1 MNFAFKKNFIFFIL
15 LAFSVLSVQ
24 ASGKRDK
31 LFETVET
38 GTEKEIKTALKK
50 NPDYANIKRGKEKE
64 SLLMSALKE
73 DRSLSVINILLKYGA
88 DPMQKDAEKRNSIM
102 YAAKYSSSP
111 EVLERLIKDNSL
123 FNFSRRKKILKTDK
137 NGKNAFD
144 YVQENSSPND
154 MIEVLRKFI
163 KEKTEKSE
171 ENEQILEEVQ
181 KEQEE
186 TQIPQNIKTEETV
199 LENKKEEAKI
209 EEKTENPKLPAPEEN
224 AGNKKNEKNDSAED
238 VALNSIMQNGNE
250 DETLTSAPQ
259 KEDETTS
266 TEKMPK
272 FERKIEISPYEK
284 TNLFDYAL
292 ENDGN
297 EVPQKSSPSILRT
310 FIENPD
316 EKDSEGRTKLMN
328 AAKQGDLNLTED
340 LIFSKANINAKD
352 NDGWT
357 ALMFASRFS
366 ENDKVV
372 EKLIKNGADIKAKN
386 NYGVSSLKLA
396 SSFSKNSKIVS
407 QLLSGYEISDSEVR
421 SSFITAITEESPSQI
436 LDAFFEYGLPVNSFY
451 DGKTPLMYAAEFCK
465 DTKII
470 QWLLSNG
477 AKISYKTDSG
487 MTAFDFAKKNKKLK
501 RDSIFWSLENF

>member
-1 MNFAFKKNFIFFIL
+1 MNFTFKKNFIFFIL
-15 LAFSVLSVQ
+15 LTFSVLSVQ

-38 GTEKEIKTALKK
+38 GTEKEIKSALKK

-73 DRSLSVINILLKYGA
+73 DRGLSVINILLKYGA

-111 EVLERLIKDNSL
+111 EVLERLIKDNSF

-144 YVQENSSPND
+144 YVQENSSPNE

-163 KEKTEKSE
+163 KEKTEEPE
-171 ENEQILEEVQ
+171 ESEQILEEEQ
-181 KEQEE
+181 KKQEE
-186 TQIPQNIKTEETV
+186 AQIPENIKTEETARKD
-199 LENKKEEAKI
+199 EKAEI
-209 EEKTENPKLPAPEEN
+209 EQKTENPKLPEEN
-224 AGNKKNEKNDSAED
+224 AENKKNEENGSAEN
-238 VALNSIMQNGNE
+238 VSLNPIFQNENEAKGENLTFTPQNE
-250 DETLTSAPQ
+250 DKTN
-259 KEDETTS
+259 S
-266 TEKMPK
+266 TEKRQE

-292 ENDGN
+292 ENDSN
-297 EVPQKSSPSILRT
+297 EVPQKSSPSILRK
-310 FIENPD
+310 FIENAD
-316 EKDSEGRTKLMN
+316 EMDSEGRTKLMN
-328 AAKQGDLNLTED
+328 ASKKGDLSLTED
-340 LIFSKANINAKD
+340 LIFSKADVNAKD
-352 NDGWT
+352 DDGWT

-366 ENDKVV
+366 ENDKIV
-372 EKLIKNGADIKAKN
+372 EKLIENGADIKAKN
-386 NYGVSSLKLA
+386 NYGVSPLKLA

-421 SSFITAITEESPSQI
+421 SSFINAITGESPSQI

-451 DGKTPLMYAAEFCK
+451 DGKTPLMYAAESCK

-477 AKISYKTDSG
+477 AKINYKTDSG
-487 MTAFDFAKKNKKLK
+487 LTAFDFAKKNKKLK
-501 RDSIFWSLENF
+501 RDSVFWSLGNF

>member
-1 MNFAFKKNFIFFIL
+1 MNFTFKKNFIFFIL
-15 LAFSVLSVQ
+15 LTFSVLSVQ

-31 LFETVET
+31 QFETVET
-38 GTEKEIKTALKK
+38 GTEKEIKSALKK

-73 DRSLSVINILLKYGA
+73 DRGLSVINILLKYGA

-111 EVLERLIKDNSL
+111 EVLERLIKNNSI

-144 YVQENSSPND
+144 YVQENSSPNE

-163 KEKTEKSE
+163 KEKTEEPE
-171 ENEQILEEVQ
+171 ESEQILEEEQ
-181 KEQEE
+181 KKQEE
-186 TQIPQNIKTEETV
+186 AQIPENIKTEETARKD
-199 LENKKEEAKI
+199 EKAEI
-209 EEKTENPKLPAPEEN
+209 EQKTENPKLPEEN
-224 AGNKKNEKNDSAED
+224 AENKKNEENGSAEN
-238 VALNSIMQNGNE
+238 VSLNPILQNE
-250 DETLTSAPQ
+250 DEDKAS
-259 KEDETTS
+259 S
-266 TEKMPK
+266 TEKRQE

-292 ENDGN
+292 ENDSN
-297 EVPQKSSPSILRT
+297 EVPQKSTPSILRK
-310 FIENPD
+310 FIENAD
-316 EKDSEGRTKLMN
+316 KRDSEGRTKLMN
-328 AAKQGDLNLTED
+328 ASKKGDLSLTED
-340 LIFSKANINAKD
+340 LIFSKADVNAKD
-352 NDGWT
+352 DDGWT

-366 ENDKVV
+366 ENDKIV
-372 EKLIKNGADIKAKN
+372 EKLIENGADIKAKN

-421 SSFITAITEESPSQI
+421 SSFINAITEESPSQI

-451 DGKTPLMYAAEFCK
+451 DGKTPLMYAAESCK

-477 AKISYKTDSG
+477 AQINYKTDSG
-487 MTAFDFAKKNKKLK
+487 LTAFDFAKKNKKLK
-501 RDSIFWSLENF
+501 RDSVFWSLGNF

>member
-186 TQIPQNIKTEETV
+186 TQIPQNIKTEENV

-224 AGNKKNEKNDSAED
+224 AENKKNEKNDSAED

-297 EVPQKSSPSILRT
+297 EVPQKSHL
-310 FIENPD
+310 F
-316 EKDSEGRTKLMN
+316 
-328 AAKQGDLNLTED
+328 
-340 LIFSKANINAKD
+340 
-352 NDGWT
+352 
-357 ALMFASRFS
+357 
-366 ENDKVV
+366 
-372 EKLIKNGADIKAKN
+372 
-386 NYGVSSLKLA
+386 
-396 SSFSKNSKIVS
+396 
-407 QLLSGYEISDSEVR
+407 
-421 SSFITAITEESPSQI
+421 
-436 LDAFFEYGLPVNSFY
+436 
-451 DGKTPLMYAAEFCK
+451 
-465 DTKII
+465 
-470 QWLLSNG
+470 
-477 AKISYKTDSG
+477 
-487 MTAFDFAKKNKKLK
+487 
-501 RDSIFWSLENF
+501 

>member
-1 MNFAFKKNFIFFIL
+1 MNFTFKKNFIFFIL
-15 LAFSVLSVQ
+15 LTFSVLSVQ

-38 GTEKEIKTALKK
+38 GTEKEIKSALKK

-64 SLLMSALKE
+64 SLLMSALKK
-73 DRSLSVINILLKYGA
+73 DRELSVINILLKYGA

-111 EVLERLIKDNSL
+111 EVLERLIKDNSF

-137 NGKNAFD
+137 HGKNAFD
-144 YVQENSSPND
+144 YVQENSSPNE

-163 KEKTEKSE
+163 KEKTEKQK
-171 ENEQILEEVQ
+171 ENEQILEEEQ
-181 KEQEE
+181 KKQEE
-186 TQIPQNIKTEETV
+186 VQIPENIKAEENV
-199 LENKKEEAKI
+199 VEDEKAEI
-209 EEKTENPKLPAPEEN
+209 EEKTENPKLPEEN
-224 AGNKKNEKNDSAED
+224 GSTED
-238 VALNSIMQNGNE
+238 VNLTSILQNENE
-250 DETLTSAPQ
+250 DEYENLTFALQ
-259 KEDETTS
+259 NEDKTIS
-266 TEKMPK
+266 TEKWPE

-292 ENDGN
+292 ENDSN
-297 EVPQKSSPSILRT
+297 EVPQKSTPSILRK
-310 FIENPD
+310 FIENAD
-316 EKDSEGRTKLMN
+316 ERDSDGRTKLMN
-328 AAKQGDLNLTED
+328 ASKKGDLGLTED
-340 LIFSKANINAKD
+340 LIFSKADVNAKD

-366 ENDKVV
+366 ENDKIV
-372 EKLIKNGADIKAKN
+372 EKLIENGAQIKAKN

-421 SSFITAITEESPSQI
+421 SSFINAITEESPYQI
-436 LDAFFEYGLPVNSFY
+436 LDVFFEYGLPVNSFY
-451 DGKTPLMYAAEFCK
+451 DGKTPLMYAAESCK

-477 AKISYKTDSG
+477 AKTNYKTDSG
-487 MTAFDFAKKNKKLK
+487 LTAFDFAKKNKKLK
-501 RDSIFWSLENF
+501 RDSVFWSLGNF

>member
-1 MNFAFKKNFIFFIL
+1 MNFTFKKNFIFFIL
-15 LAFSVLSVQ
+15 LTFSVLSVQ

-38 GTEKEIKTALKK
+38 GTEKEIKSALKK

-73 DRSLSVINILLKYGA
+73 DRGLSVINILLKYGA

-111 EVLERLIKDNSL
+111 EVLERLIKNNSI

-144 YVQENSSPND
+144 YVQENSSPNE

-163 KEKTEKSE
+163 KEKTEEPE
-171 ENEQILEEVQ
+171 ESEQILEEEQ
-181 KEQEE
+181 KKQEE
-186 TQIPQNIKTEETV
+186 TQIPENIKTEETDQKD
-199 LENKKEEAKI
+199 EKAEI
-209 EEKTENPKLPAPEEN
+209 EQKTENPKLQEEN
-224 AGNKKNEKNDSAED
+224 AENKKNEENGSAEN
-238 VALNSIMQNGNE
+238 VSLNPILQNE
-250 DETLTSAPQ
+250 DEDKGENLTFAPQ
-259 KEDETTS
+259 NENEDKASS
-266 TEKMPK
+266 TEKWQE

-284 TNLFDYAL
+284 TNLFDYAM
-292 ENDGN
+292 ENDSN
-297 EVPQKSSPSILRT
+297 EVPQKSSPSILRK
-310 FIENPD
+310 FIENAD
-316 EKDSEGRTKLMN
+316 ERDSEGRTKLMN
-328 AAKQGDLNLTED
+328 ASKKGDLSLTED
-340 LIFSKANINAKD
+340 LIFSKADVNAKD

-366 ENDKVV
+366 ENDKIV
-372 EKLIKNGADIKAKN
+372 EKLIENGADIKAKN
-386 NYGVSSLKLA
+386 NYGVSPLKLA

-421 SSFITAITEESPSQI
+421 SSFINAITEESPSQI

-451 DGKTPLMYAAEFCK
+451 DGKTPLMYAAESCK

-477 AKISYKTDSG
+477 AKINYKTDSG
-487 MTAFDFAKKNKKLK
+487 LTAFDFAKKNKKLK
-501 RDSIFWSLENF
+501 RDSVFWSLGNF

>member
-1 MNFAFKKNFIFFIL
+1 MNFTFKKNFIFFIL
-15 LAFSVLSVQ
+15 LTFSVLSVQ

-38 GTEKEIKTALKK
+38 GTEKEIKSAFKK

-64 SLLMSALKE
+64 SLLMSALKK
-73 DRSLSVINILLKYGA
+73 DRELSVINILLKYGA

-111 EVLERLIKDNSL
+111 EVLERLIKDNSF

-137 NGKNAFD
+137 HGKNAFD
-144 YVQENSSPND
+144 YVQENSSPNE

-163 KEKTEKSE
+163 KEKTEKQE
-171 ENEQILEEVQ
+171 ENEQILEEEK

-186 TQIPQNIKTEETV
+186 AQIPENIKAEENV
-199 LENKKEEAKI
+199 VEDEKAEI
-209 EEKTENPKLPAPEEN
+209 EEKTENPKLPEEN
-224 AGNKKNEKNDSAED
+224 AENKKSGENGSAEN
-238 VALNSIMQNGNE
+238 VSLNPVLQNE
-250 DETLTSAPQ
+250 DEAKGENLTFAPQ
-259 KEDETTS
+259 NEDKTSS
-266 TEKMPK
+266 TEKRQE

-292 ENDGN
+292 ENDSN
-297 EVPQKSSPSILRT
+297 EVPQKSSPSILRK
-310 FIENPD
+310 FIENAD
-316 EKDSEGRTKLMN
+316 ERDSEGRTKLMN
-328 AAKQGDLNLTED
+328 ASKKGDLSLTED
-340 LIFSKANINAKD
+340 LIFSKADVNAKD
-352 NDGWT
+352 DDGWT

-366 ENDKVV
+366 ENDKIV
-372 EKLIKNGADIKAKN
+372 EKLIENGADIKAKN
-386 NYGVSSLKLA
+386 NYGVSPLKLA

-407 QLLSGYEISDSEVR
+407 QLLSRYEISDSEVR
-421 SSFITAITEESPSQI
+421 SSFINAITEESPSQI

-451 DGKTPLMYAAEFCK
+451 DGKTPLMYAAESCK

-477 AKISYKTDSG
+477 AKINYKTDSG
-487 MTAFDFAKKNKKLK
+487 LTAFDFAKKNKKLK
-501 RDSIFWSLENF
+501 RDSIFWSLGNF

>member
-1 MNFAFKKNFIFFIL
+1 MNFTFKKNFIFFIL
-15 LAFSVLSVQ
+15 LTFSVLSVQ

-38 GTEKEIKTALKK
+38 GTEKEIKSALKK

-73 DRSLSVINILLKYGA
+73 DRGLSVINILLKYGA

-111 EVLERLIKDNSL
+111 EVLERLIKDNSF

-144 YVQENSSPND
+144 YVQENSSPNE

-163 KEKTEKSE
+163 KEKTEEPE
-171 ENEQILEEVQ
+171 ESEQILEEEQ
-181 KEQEE
+181 KKQEE
-186 TQIPQNIKTEETV
+186 SQIPENIKTEETV
-199 LENKKEEAKI
+199 QEDEKAEI
-209 EEKTENPKLPAPEEN
+209 EQKTENPKLPEEN
-224 AGNKKNEKNDSAED
+224 GSAEN
-238 VALNSIMQNGNE
+238 VRLNPILQNENKGEILTFAPQNE
-250 DETLTSAPQ
+250 DKTS
-259 KEDETTS
+259 S
-266 TEKMPK
+266 TEKRQE

-284 TNLFDYAL
+284 TNLFDYAM
-292 ENDGN
+292 ENDSN
-297 EVPQKSSPSILRT
+297 EVPQKSSPSILRK
-310 FIENPD
+310 FIENAD
-316 EKDSEGRTKLMN
+316 ERDSEGRTKLMN
-328 AAKQGDLNLTED
+328 ASKKGDLSLTED
-340 LIFSKANINAKD
+340 LIFSKADVNAKD
-352 NDGWT
+352 DDGWT

-366 ENDKVV
+366 ENDKIV
-372 EKLIKNGADIKAKN
+372 EKLIENGADIKAKN
-386 NYGVSSLKLA
+386 NYGVSPLKLA

-421 SSFITAITEESPSQI
+421 SSFINAITEESPSQI

-451 DGKTPLMYAAEFCK
+451 DGKTPLMYAAESCK

-477 AKISYKTDSG
+477 AKINYKTDSG
-487 MTAFDFAKKNKKLK
+487 LTAFDFAKKNKKLK
-501 RDSIFWSLENF
+501 RDSVFWSLGNF

>member
-186 TQIPQNIKTEETV
+186 TQIPENIKTEETV
-199 LENKKEEAKI
+199 QKDEKAEI
-209 EEKTENPKLPAPEEN
+209 EQKTENPKLPEEN
-224 AGNKKNEKNDSAED
+224 AENKKSEENGSAEN
-238 VALNSIMQNGNE
+238 VSLNPILQNE
-250 DETLTSAPQ
+250 DEAKGENLTFAPQ
-259 KEDETTS
+259 NEDKTSS
-266 TEKMPK
+266 TEKRPE

-284 TNLFDYAL
+284 TNLFDYAM
-292 ENDGN
+292 ENDSN
-297 EVPQKSSPSILRT
+297 EVPQKSSPSILRK
-310 FIENPD
+310 FIENAD
-316 EKDSEGRTKLMN
+316 ERDSEGRTKLMN
-328 AAKQGDLNLTED
+328 ASKKGDLSLTED
-340 LIFSKANINAKD
+340 LIFSKADVNAKD
-352 NDGWT
+352 DDGWT

-366 ENDKVV
+366 ENDKIV
-372 EKLIKNGADIKAKN
+372 EKLIENGADIKAKN
-386 NYGVSSLKLA
+386 NYGVSPLKLA

-421 SSFITAITEESPSQI
+421 SSFINAITEESPSQI

-451 DGKTPLMYAAEFCK
+451 DGKTPLMYAAESCK

-477 AKISYKTDSG
+477 AKINYKTDSG
-487 MTAFDFAKKNKKLK
+487 LTAFDFAKKNKKLK
-501 RDSIFWSLENF
+501 RDSVFWSLGNF

>member
-1 MNFAFKKNFIFFIL
+1 MNFTFKKNFIFFIL
-15 LAFSVLSVQ
+15 LTFSVLSVQ

-38 GTEKEIKTALKK
+38 GTEKEIKSALKK

-111 EVLERLIKDNSL
+111 EVLERLIKNNSF

-144 YVQENSSPND
+144 YVQENSSPNE

-163 KEKTEKSE
+163 KEKTEEPE
-171 ENEQILEEVQ
+171 ESEQILEEEQ
-181 KEQEE
+181 KKQEE
-186 TQIPQNIKTEETV
+186 TQISENIKTEETARKD
-199 LENKKEEAKI
+199 EKAEI
-209 EEKTENPKLPAPEEN
+209 EQKTENPKLPEEN
-224 AGNKKNEKNDSAED
+224 AENKKNEENGSAEN
-238 VALNSIMQNGNE
+238 VSLNPILQNENENKGEILTFAPQNE
-250 DETLTSAPQ
+250 DEDKAS
-259 KEDETTS
+259 S
-266 TEKMPK
+266 TEKRQE

-284 TNLFDYAL
+284 TNLFDYAM
-292 ENDGN
+292 ENDSN
-297 EVPQKSSPSILRT
+297 EVPQKSSPSILRK
-310 FIENPD
+310 FIENAD
-316 EKDSEGRTKLMN
+316 ERDSEGRTKLMN
-328 AAKQGDLNLTED
+328 ASKKGDLSLTED
-340 LIFSKANINAKD
+340 LIFSKADVNAKD

-357 ALMFASRFS
+357 ALMFVSRFS
-366 ENDKVV
+366 ENDKIV
-372 EKLIKNGADIKAKN
+372 EKLIENGADIKAKN
-386 NYGVSSLKLA
+386 NYGVSPLKLA

-421 SSFITAITEESPSQI
+421 SSFINAITEESPSQI

-451 DGKTPLMYAAEFCK
+451 DGKTPLMYAAESCK

-477 AKISYKTDSG
+477 AKINYKTDSG
-487 MTAFDFAKKNKKLK
+487 LTAFDFAKKNKKLK
-501 RDSIFWSLENF
+501 RDSVFWSLGNF

>member
-1 MNFAFKKNFIFFIL
+1 MNSTFKKNFIFFIL
-15 LAFSVLSVQ
+15 LTFSVLSVQ

-38 GTEKEIKTALKK
+38 GTEKEIKSALKK

-73 DRSLSVINILLKYGA
+73 DRGLSVINILLKYGA

-111 EVLERLIKDNSL
+111 EVLERLIKDNSF

-144 YVQENSSPND
+144 YVQENSSPNE

-163 KEKTEKSE
+163 KEKTEEPE
-171 ENEQILEEVQ
+171 ESEQILEEEQ
-181 KEQEE
+181 KKQEE
-186 TQIPQNIKTEETV
+186 AQIPENIKTEETARKD
-199 LENKKEEAKI
+199 EKAEI
-209 EEKTENPKLPAPEEN
+209 EQKTENPKLPEEN
-224 AGNKKNEKNDSAED
+224 AENGSAEN
-238 VALNSIMQNGNE
+238 VSLNPILQNENEAKGENLTFAPQNE
-250 DETLTSAPQ
+250 DKTS
-259 KEDETTS
+259 S
-266 TEKMPK
+266 TEKRQE

-292 ENDGN
+292 ENDSN
-297 EVPQKSSPSILRT
+297 EVPQKSSPSILRK
-310 FIENPD
+310 FIENAD
-316 EKDSEGRTKLMN
+316 ERDSEGRTKLMN
-328 AAKQGDLNLTED
+328 ASKKGDLSLTED
-340 LIFSKANINAKD
+340 LIFSKADVNAKD
-352 NDGWT
+352 DDGWT

-366 ENDKVV
+366 ENDKIVK
-372 EKLIKNGADIKAKN
+372 KLIENGADIKAKN
-386 NYGVSSLKLA
+386 NYGVSPLKLA

-407 QLLSGYEISDSEVR
+407 QLLLGYEISDSEVR
-421 SSFITAITEESPSQI
+421 SSFINAITEESPSQI

-451 DGKTPLMYAAEFCK
+451 DGKTPLMYAAESCK

-477 AKISYKTDSG
+477 AKINYKTDSG
-487 MTAFDFAKKNKKLK
+487 LTAFDFAKKNKKLK
-501 RDSIFWSLENF
+501 RDSVFWSLGNF

>member
-1 MNFAFKKNFIFFIL
+1 MNFTFKKNFIFFIL
-15 LAFSVLSVQ
+15 LTFSVLSVQ

-38 GTEKEIKTALKK
+38 GTEKEIKSALKK

-64 SLLMSALKE
+64 SLLMSALKK
-73 DRSLSVINILLKYGA
+73 DRELSVINILLKYGA

-111 EVLERLIKDNSL
+111 EVLEKLIKDNSF

-144 YVQENSSPND
+144 YVQENSSPNE

-163 KEKTEKSE
+163 KEKTEEPE
-171 ENEQILEEVQ
+171 ESEQILEEEQ
-181 KEQEE
+181 KKQEE
-186 TQIPQNIKTEETV
+186 DQIPENIKTEETARKD
-199 LENKKEEAKI
+199 EKAEI
-209 EEKTENPKLPAPEEN
+209 EQKTENPKLPEEN
-224 AGNKKNEKNDSAED
+224 GSAEN
-238 VALNSIMQNGNE
+238 VSLNPILQNENEAKDENLTFAPQNE
-250 DETLTSAPQ
+250 DKTS
-259 KEDETTS
+259 S
-266 TEKMPK
+266 TEIRPE

-292 ENDGN
+292 ENDSN
-297 EVPQKSSPSILRT
+297 EVPQKSSPSILRK
-310 FIENPD
+310 FIENAD
-316 EKDSEGRTKLMN
+316 ERDSEGRTKLMN
-328 AAKQGDLNLTED
+328 ASKKGDLILTED
-340 LIFSKANINAKD
+340 LIFSKADVNAKD
-352 NDGWT
+352 DDGWT

-366 ENDKVV
+366 ENDTIV
-372 EKLIKNGADIKAKN
+372 EKLIENGADIKAKN

-421 SSFITAITEESPSQI
+421 SSFINAITEESPSQI

-451 DGKTPLMYAAEFCK
+451 DGKTPLMYAAESCK

-477 AKISYKTDSG
+477 AKINYKTDSG
-487 MTAFDFAKKNKKLK
+487 LTAFDFAKKNKKLK
-501 RDSIFWSLENF
+501 RDSVFWSLGNF

>member
-1 MNFAFKKNFIFFIL
+1 MNFIFKKNFIFFIL
-15 LAFSVLSVQ
+15 LTFSVLSVQ

-38 GTEKEIKTALKK
+38 GTEKEIKSALKK

-73 DRSLSVINILLKYGA
+73 DRGLSVINILLKYGA

-111 EVLERLIKDNSL
+111 EVLERLIKNNSI

-144 YVQENSSPND
+144 YVQENSSPNE

-163 KEKTEKSE
+163 KEKTEEPE
-171 ENEQILEEVQ
+171 ESEQILEEEQ
-181 KEQEE
+181 KKQEE
-186 TQIPQNIKTEETV
+186 SQIPENIKTEENARKDEKT
-199 LENKKEEAKI
+199 EI
-209 EEKTENPKLPAPEEN
+209 EQKTENPKLPEEN
-224 AGNKKNEKNDSAED
+224 AENKKNGENGSAEK
-238 VALNSIMQNGNE
+238 VSLNPVLQNE
-250 DETLTSAPQ
+250 DETKGENLTFAPQ
-259 KEDETTS
+259 NEDKTSS
-266 TEKMPK
+266 TEKRQE
-272 FERKIEISPYEK
+272 FERKIGISPYEK
-284 TNLFDYAL
+284 TNLFDYAM
-292 ENDGN
+292 ENDSN
-297 EVPQKSSPSILRT
+297 EVPQKSSPSILRK
-310 FIENPD
+310 FIENAD
-316 EKDSEGRTKLMN
+316 ERDSEGRTKLMN
-328 AAKQGDLNLTED
+328 ASKKGDLSLTED
-340 LIFSKANINAKD
+340 LIFSKADVNAKD
-352 NDGWT
+352 DDGWT

-366 ENDKVV
+366 ENDKIV
-372 EKLIKNGADIKAKN
+372 EKLIENGADIKAKN
-386 NYGVSSLKLA
+386 NYGVSPLKLA

-421 SSFITAITEESPSQI
+421 SSFINAITEESPSQI

-451 DGKTPLMYAAEFCK
+451 DGKTPLMYAAESCK

-477 AKISYKTDSG
+477 AKINYKTDSG
-487 MTAFDFAKKNKKLK
+487 LTAFDFAKKNKKLK
-501 RDSIFWSLENF
+501 RDSVFWSLGNF

>member
-1 MNFAFKKNFIFFIL
+1 MNFTFKKNFIFFIL
-15 LAFSVLSVQ
+15 LTFSVLSVQ

-38 GTEKEIKTALKK
+38 GTEKEIKSALKK

-73 DRSLSVINILLKYGA
+73 DRGLSVINILLKYGA

-111 EVLERLIKDNSL
+111 EVLERLIKDNSI

-144 YVQENSSPND
+144 YVQENSSPNE

-163 KEKTEKSE
+163 KEKTEEPE
-171 ENEQILEEVQ
+171 EREQILEEEQ
-181 KEQEE
+181 KKQEE
-186 TQIPQNIKTEETV
+186 TQIPENIKTEETARKD
-199 LENKKEEAKI
+199 EKAEI
-209 EEKTENPKLPAPEEN
+209 EQKTENPKLPEEN
-224 AGNKKNEKNDSAED
+224 AENKKNGSAEN
-238 VALNSIMQNGNE
+238 VSLNPILQNENEAKGENLTFAPQNE
-250 DETLTSAPQ
+250 DKTS
-259 KEDETTS
+259 S
-266 TEKMPK
+266 TEKRQE

-292 ENDGN
+292 ENDSN
-297 EVPQKSSPSILRT
+297 EVPQKSSPSILRK
-310 FIENPD
+310 FIENAD
-316 EKDSEGRTKLMN
+316 KRDSEGRTKLMN
-328 AAKQGDLNLTED
+328 ASKKGDLILTED
-340 LIFSKANINAKD
+340 LIFSKADVNAKD
-352 NDGWT
+352 DDGWT

-366 ENDKVV
+366 ENDKIV
-372 EKLIKNGADIKAKN
+372 EKLIENGADIKAKN
-386 NYGVSSLKLA
+386 NYGVSPLKLA

-421 SSFITAITEESPSQI
+421 SSFINAITEESSSQI

-451 DGKTPLMYAAEFCK
+451 DGKTPLMYAAESCK

-477 AKISYKTDSG
+477 AKINYKTDSG
-487 MTAFDFAKKNKKLK
+487 LTAFDFAKKNKKLK
-501 RDSIFWSLENF
+501 RDSVFWSLGNF

>member
-1 MNFAFKKNFIFFIL
+1 MNFTFKKNFIFFIL
-15 LAFSVLSVQ
+15 LTFSVLSVQ

-38 GTEKEIKTALKK
+38 GTEKEIKSALKK

-73 DRSLSVINILLKYGA
+73 DRGLSVINILLKYGA

-111 EVLERLIKDNSL
+111 EVLERLIKNNSI

-144 YVQENSSPND
+144 YVQENSSPNE

-163 KEKTEKSE
+163 KEKNE
-171 ENEQILEEVQ
+171 EPEESEQILEEEQ
-181 KEQEE
+181 KKQEE
-186 TQIPQNIKTEETV
+186 SQIPENIKTEETARKD
-199 LENKKEEAKI
+199 EKAEI
-209 EEKTENPKLPAPEEN
+209 EQKTENPKLPEEN
-224 AGNKKNEKNDSAED
+224 TGNKKNEENGSAEN
-238 VALNSIMQNGNE
+238 VSLNPILQNENKNKGENLTFVPQNE
-250 DETLTSAPQ
+250 DKDKAS
-259 KEDETTS
+259 S
-266 TEKMPK
+266 TEKRQE

-284 TNLFDYAL
+284 TNLFDYAM
-292 ENDGN
+292 ENDSN
-297 EVPQKSSPSILRT
+297 EVPQKSSPSILRK
-310 FIENPD
+310 FIENAD
-316 EKDSEGRTKLMN
+316 ERDSEGRTKLMN
-328 AAKQGDLNLTED
+328 ASKKGDLSLTED
-340 LIFSKANINAKD
+340 LIFSKADVNAKD
-352 NDGWT
+352 DDGWT

-366 ENDKVV
+366 ENDKIV
-372 EKLIKNGADIKAKN
+372 EKLIENGADIKAKN
-386 NYGVSSLKLA
+386 NYGVSPLKLA

-421 SSFITAITEESPSQI
+421 SSFINAITEESPSQI

-451 DGKTPLMYAAEFCK
+451 DGKTPLMYAAESCK

-477 AKISYKTDSG
+477 AKINYKTDSG
-487 MTAFDFAKKNKKLK
+487 LTAFDFAKKNKKLK
-501 RDSIFWSLENF
+501 RDSVFWSLGNF

>member
-1 MNFAFKKNFIFFIL
+1 MNFTFKKNFIFFIL
-15 LAFSVLSVQ
+15 LTFSVLSVQ

-38 GTEKEIKTALKK
+38 GTEKEIKSALKK

-73 DRSLSVINILLKYGA
+73 DRGLSVINILLKYGA

-111 EVLERLIKDNSL
+111 EVLERLIKDNSI

-144 YVQENSSPND
+144 YVQENSSPNE

-163 KEKTEKSE
+163 KEKTEEPE
-171 ENEQILEEVQ
+171 ESEQILEEEQ
-181 KEQEE
+181 KKQEE
-186 TQIPQNIKTEETV
+186 SQIPENIKTEETV
-199 LENKKEEAKI
+199 QKDEKTEI
-209 EEKTENPKLPAPEEN
+209 EQKTENPKLPEEN
-224 AGNKKNEKNDSAED
+224 AENKKNEENGSAEN
-238 VALNSIMQNGNE
+238 VSLNPVLQNENEAKSENLTFAPQNENE
-250 DETLTSAPQ
+250 DKAS
-259 KEDETTS
+259 S
-266 TEKMPK
+266 TEKRPE

-284 TNLFDYAL
+284 TNLFDYAM
-292 ENDGN
+292 ENDSN
-297 EVPQKSSPSILRT
+297 EVPQKSSPSILRK
-310 FIENPD
+310 FIENAD
-316 EKDSEGRTKLMN
+316 ERDSEGRTKLMN
-328 AAKQGDLNLTED
+328 ASKKGDLNLTED
-340 LIFSKANINAKD
+340 LIFSKADVNAKD
-352 NDGWT
+352 DDGWT

-366 ENDKVV
+366 ENDKIVK
-372 EKLIKNGADIKAKN
+372 KLIENGADIKAKN
-386 NYGVSSLKLA
+386 NYGISPLKLA

-421 SSFITAITEESPSQI
+421 SSFINAITEESPSQI

-451 DGKTPLMYAAEFCK
+451 DGKTPLMYAAESCK

-477 AKISYKTDSG
+477 AKINYKTDSG
-487 MTAFDFAKKNKKLK
+487 LTAFDFAKKNKKLK
-501 RDSIFWSLENF
+501 RDSVFWSLGNF

>member
-1 MNFAFKKNFIFFIL
+1 MNFTFKKNFIFFIL
-15 LAFSVLSVQ
+15 LTFSVLSVQ

-38 GTEKEIKTALKK
+38 GTEKEIKSALKK

-73 DRSLSVINILLKYGA
+73 DRGLSVINILLKYGA

-111 EVLERLIKDNSL
+111 EVLERLIKDNSF

-144 YVQENSSPND
+144 YVQENSSPNE

-163 KEKTEKSE
+163 KEKTEENGSAE
-171 ENEQILEEVQ
+171 NVSLNPIFQNENEAKGENL
-181 KEQEE
+181 
-186 TQIPQNIKTEETV
+186 TFTPQNEDKT
-199 LENKKEEAKI
+199 N
-209 EEKTENPKLPAPEEN
+209 
-224 AGNKKNEKNDSAED
+224 
-238 VALNSIMQNGNE
+238 
-250 DETLTSAPQ
+250 
-259 KEDETTS
+259 S
-266 TEKMPK
+266 TEKRQE

-292 ENDGN
+292 ENDSN
-297 EVPQKSSPSILRT
+297 EVPQKSTPSILRK
-310 FIENPD
+310 FIENAD
-316 EKDSEGRTKLMN
+316 KRDSEGRTKLMN
-328 AAKQGDLNLTED
+328 ASKKGDLSLTED
-340 LIFSKANINAKD
+340 LIFSKADVNAKD
-352 NDGWT
+352 DDGWT

-366 ENDKVV
+366 ENDKIV
-372 EKLIKNGADIKAKN
+372 EKLIENGADIKAKN

-421 SSFITAITEESPSQI
+421 SSFINAITEESPSQI

-451 DGKTPLMYAAEFCK
+451 DGKTPLMYAAESCK

-477 AKISYKTDSG
+477 AKINYKTDSEL
-487 MTAFDFAKKNKKLK
+487 TAFDFAKKNKKLK
-501 RDSIFWSLENF
+501 RDSVFWSLGNF